1 LGTMSPARR
10 WQASVATELRKAFLR
25 IADRRVG
32 GSFSSL
38 RTYPGPHGGA
48 PHGGAERG
56 GAGRGGTVIVKKKVT
71 SPKKGGRRREPGLF
85 RPHPD
90 TATEPVGVA
99 GCGQRDRGPWREVRR
114 PPRSLGG
121 DSASGTLARFELSAQ
136 ARRRSEGLAPAASH
150 PPPQPSKRSV
160 AFRSHLKGLYG
171 GLHFTLALL
180 LYYYPRRRSPAPP
193 FPPDHRQAGE
203 RGAIKTFGIHV
214 R

>member
-1 LGTMSPARR
+1 MSPARR

-85 RPHPD
+85 RPHGHR
-90 TATEPVGVA
+90 ARRSRRVSEIGA
-99 GCGQRDRGPWREVRR
+99 RGEKCVDHRA
-114 PPRSLGG
+114 LGG
-121 DSASGTLARFELSAQ
+121 GSASGTLARYLRAVGPSSA
-136 ARRRSEGLAPAASH
+136 
-150 PPPQPSKRSV
+150 
-160 AFRSHLKGLYG
+160 
-171 GLHFTLALL
+171 AL
-180 LYYYPRRRSPAPP
+180 
-193 FPPDHRQAGE
+193 
-203 RGAIKTFGIHV
+203 
-214 R
+214 